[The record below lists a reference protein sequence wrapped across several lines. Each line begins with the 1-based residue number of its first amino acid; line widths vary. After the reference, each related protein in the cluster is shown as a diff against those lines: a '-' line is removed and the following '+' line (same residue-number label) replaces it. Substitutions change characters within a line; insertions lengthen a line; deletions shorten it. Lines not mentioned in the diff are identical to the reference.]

1 MYPRETLDLAAE
13 LVAVCRTKDVLI
25 GTAES
30 CTGGLIAGAITSVS
44 GASSVFERGFNT
56 YSNLAKTEL
65 LGVSLEDI
73 ATHGAVS
80 SRVARQMAEGVL
92 QVAPVHLTPA
102 VTGIAGPGGGTEDK
116 PACRVLTATK
126 VAILTFTSGE
136 YLGRSS
142 PARVEGRIHP
152 LAEKK
157 SAPLKRPPHRVV
169 LPADAEEHDG
179 LHRK

>member
-1 MYPRETLDLAAE
+1 MYPQETLDLAAE

-44 GASSVFERGFNT
+44 GASSVFERGLNT
-56 YSNLAKTEL
+56 YSNVAKTEL

-92 QVAPVHLTPA
+92 QVAPVYLTTA

-116 PACRVLTATK
+116 PVGTVHIAAAYAKHGRQGDHGARRREHVLRDQEFVFQGNREAVRLAT
-126 VAILTFTSGE
+126 VNEA
-136 YLGRSS
+136 
-142 PARVEGRIHP
+142 
-152 LAEKK
+152 
-157 SAPLKRPPHRVV
+157 LKMM
-169 LPADAEEHDG
+169 LK
-179 LHRK
+179 LL